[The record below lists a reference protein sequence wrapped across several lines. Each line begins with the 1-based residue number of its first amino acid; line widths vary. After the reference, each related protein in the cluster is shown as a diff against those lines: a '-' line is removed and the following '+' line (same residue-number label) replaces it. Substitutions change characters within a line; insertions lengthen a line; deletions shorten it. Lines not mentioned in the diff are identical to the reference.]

1 MNSSTNNDAE
11 DEDEDED
18 REDPEDEARE
28 MELWWLQRGREE
40 PVNRLLLQVAE
51 GRANDIHIYS
61 SILELAKRDREN

>member
-1 MNSSTNNDAE
+1 MDSSTNNDAE
-11 DEDEDED
+11 DVDEDEA

-28 MELWWLQRGREE
+28 MELWWLQRGQE